1 MRLVFAIF
9 AALALSGCVVLET
22 RPAGSYY
29 QYYQTEPRFVGYD
42 EWGRAVYDTRPVA
55 RRVVVETVVVPV
67 VVGGR
72 RHDSRRH
79 YDGRR
84 HGHRH

>member
-1 MRLVFAIF
+1 MRLALAML

-29 QYYQTEPRFVGYD
+29 QYYEAPRLVGYD
-42 EWGRAVYDTRPVA
+42 EWGRPVYDTRPVA

-67 VVGGR
+67 VVG
-72 RHDSRRH
+72 S
-79 YDGRR
+79 RR
-84 HGHRH
+84 HGHRHHGRRR